1 MVGGL
6 WWWRLL
12 WDRYYL
18 KEILALSLW
27 LVVAVDFQLLVRFD
41 SPTVGKH
48 TMDLTTCNVNT
59 PFVESG
65 FFQVLG
71 LREAGGGPQEHF
83 EHTLSE
89 GTHVAAGKILDS
101 GCQSVGKQLK
111 TV

>member
-1 MVGGL
+1 M
-6 WWWRLL
+6 
-12 WDRYYL
+12 